1 VEITVSHQL
10 RFTMPMPLATEEPD
24 DEFFNDD
31 DMRVG
36 LHSSGDDNDDE
47 ESTGLVFRAEPFTQN
62 EFSGM
67 RMDYHNEE
75 DEDQRMCPVSFRN
88 VVLMVCV
95 FAILAVLVPGIRSKS
110 ETREA
115 VHTPTRIP
123 VRYDC
128 PPSELSIS
136 QVPEDFYE
144 TMEDRYMNS
153 TMSITTNMNEFLT
166 TFRDSHYDDWG
177 QTYEEVKD
185 GMKHFKSKYFPPYLQ
200 DGSTI
205 YESACG
211 IGLNLYMTLEILQ
224 EVAGIENLF
233 VYGNELV
240 EVSAEKANAVYDHVP
255 PAFSR
260 NGVICPASSL
270 DLGFIPANSFDLVY
284 TGYISPLNDPL
295 NFGLESDV
303 NYDRYE
309 TLCESSSEEEWA
321 EAALNEV
328 AQSRQNEW
336 YGRWVAEMAR
346 IAKPG
351 VPVIV
356 EQVSAA
362 YCDDY
367 LDWGGVRREWWLE
380 TATKDAFGWDVDPSS
395 LVFEDDIVFEGR
407 YHVFMLKNGK
417 REN

>member
-1 VEITVSHQL
+1 
-10 RFTMPMPLATEEPD
+10 
-24 DEFFNDD
+24 
-31 DMRVG
+31 
-36 LHSSGDDNDDE
+36 
-47 ESTGLVFRAEPFTQN
+47 
-62 EFSGM
+62 
-67 RMDYHNEE
+67 
-75 DEDQRMCPVSFRN
+75 
-88 VVLMVCV
+88 
-95 FAILAVLVPGIRSKS
+95 
-110 ETREA
+110 
-115 VHTPTRIP
+115 
-123 VRYDC
+123 
-128 PPSELSIS
+128 
-136 QVPEDFYE
+136 
-144 TMEDRYMNS
+144 
-153 TMSITTNMNEFLT
+153 
-166 TFRDSHYDDWG
+166 
-177 QTYEEVKD
+177 
-185 GMKHFKSKYFPPYLQ
+185 
-200 DGSTI
+200 
-205 YESACG
+205 
-211 IGLNLYMTLEILQ
+211 
-224 EVAGIENLF
+224 
-233 VYGNELV
+233 
-240 EVSAEKANAVYDHVP
+240 
-255 PAFSR
+255 
-260 NGVICPASSL
+260 
-270 DLGFIPANSFDLVY
+270 
-284 TGYISPLNDPL
+284 LNDPL